1 MPDSSSG
8 SGTWEGGGPWVGGLE
23 GSPVILPN
31 PMIWIRG
38 MVIVAGDTM
47 FRNRDLIL
55 MIGYRI

>member
-1 MPDSSSG
+1 MG
-8 SGTWEGGGPWVGGLE
+8 GGGPWVGGLE

-31 PMIWIRG
+31 PMVIWIRG